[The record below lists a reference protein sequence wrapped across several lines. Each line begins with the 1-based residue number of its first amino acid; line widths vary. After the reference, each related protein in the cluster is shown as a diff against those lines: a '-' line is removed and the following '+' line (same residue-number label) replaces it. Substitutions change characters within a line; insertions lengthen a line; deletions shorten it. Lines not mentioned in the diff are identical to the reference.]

1 MGRSAQVRV
10 NASAYPW
17 DVAWIGVDRVL
28 DDMVEQGVGGID
40 LAANYH
46 PIEALTPRA
55 GIRLFRSPRG
65 GVHFP
70 VRRERYGRIVPECSS
85 AEVGAAWPAVAE
97 GVKARGLELSAWTI
111 TLFQPWV
118 ADAEPSCARVLA
130 TGDSAGTGLCPAN
143 ADVRELLA
151 NLCDDVVDQ
160 FGVDT
165 VRLESVMPLGYDID
179 WLRPRALVTVS
190 PLARELLTVCFC
202 ATCEERGTAAG
213 LDVGRL
219 RAFVLDTVARELAAP
234 ASTPLDDIA
243 ADAELMTFLDQHE
256 QASIELVETV
266 RVAPAVR
273 TAKLASTIRS
283 PFSRLRPLANKQL
296 TAQLAHS
303 VDQLSV
309 AAGAGERGR
318 WIADI
323 AAAAPHPVGL
333 SMLVTRGL
341 SFPRSGV
348 DTSDAAADP
357 LDAHLAEARALGVDE
372 VGLYN
377 YGLLRDEDVRTFMD
391 AVRRANAANGD
402 VSRDDTSLKST
413 PEESAPEES
422 AKERTP

>member
-1 MGRSAQVRV
+1 
-10 NASAYPW
+10 
-17 DVAWIGVDRVL
+17 
-28 DDMVEQGVGGID
+28 
-40 LAANYH
+40 
-46 PIEALTPRA
+46 
-55 GIRLFRSPRG
+55 
-65 GVHFP
+65 
-70 VRRERYGRIVPECSS
+70 
-85 AEVGAAWPAVAE
+85 
-97 GVKARGLELSAWTI
+97 
-111 TLFQPWV
+111 
-118 ADAEPSCARVLA
+118 
-130 TGDSAGTGLCPAN
+130 
-143 ADVRELLA
+143 
-151 NLCDDVVDQ
+151 VVDQ

-234 ASTPLDDIA
+234 ASTPLDDTA

>member
-1 MGRSAQVRV
+1 
-10 NASAYPW
+10 
-17 DVAWIGVDRVL
+17 
-28 DDMVEQGVGGID
+28 
-40 LAANYH
+40 
-46 PIEALTPRA
+46 
-55 GIRLFRSPRG
+55 
-65 GVHFP
+65 
-70 VRRERYGRIVPECSS
+70 
-85 AEVGAAWPAVAE
+85 
-97 GVKARGLELSAWTI
+97 
-111 TLFQPWV
+111 
-118 ADAEPSCARVLA
+118 
-130 TGDSAGTGLCPAN
+130 
-143 ADVRELLA
+143 
-151 NLCDDVVDQ
+151 
-160 FGVDT
+160 
-165 VRLESVMPLGYDID
+165 
-179 WLRPRALVTVS
+179 
-190 PLARELLTVCFC
+190 
-202 ATCEERGTAAG
+202 
-213 LDVGRL
+213 
-219 RAFVLDTVARELAAP
+219 
-234 ASTPLDDIA
+234 
-243 ADAELMTFLDQHE
+243 
-256 QASIELVETV
+256 
-266 RVAPAVR
+266 
-273 TAKLASTIRS
+273 
-283 PFSRLRPLANKQL
+283 LANKQL